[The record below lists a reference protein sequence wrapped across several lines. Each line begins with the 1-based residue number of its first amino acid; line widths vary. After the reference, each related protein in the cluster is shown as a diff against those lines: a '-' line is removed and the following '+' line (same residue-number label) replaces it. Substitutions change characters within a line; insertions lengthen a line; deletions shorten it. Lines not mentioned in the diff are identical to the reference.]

1 MLVQVLVEIVLR
13 AHRLKDLLS
22 QFWVE
27 SLLGHTSEELCMM
40 TFFLDLL
47 FRVHVI
53 LFTNLNCLL
62 QFIKIVKSV
71 LVLHL
76 I

>member
-22 QFWVE
+22 QIWVE

-40 TFFLDLL
+40 TFLLDLV

-71 LVLHL
+71 LTLHL

>member
-1 MLVQVLVEIVLR
+1 MLVQVLVEIVLG
-13 AHRLKDLLS
+13 AHRLKNLLS
-22 QFWVE
+22 QLWVE

-40 TFFLDLL
+40 TFLLDLV

-62 QFIKIVKSV
+62 QFVKIEKSV
-71 LVLHL
+71 LTLHL